1 MKEEYFD
8 CKFPQISIVSRKR
21 AWEVGTQGLG
31 EEARSQFLMGG
42 GSLAC
47 GRGELLS
54 ASLFN
59 RVAWGLSG
67 AYKRMVLPNN

>member
-1 MKEEYFD
+1 M
-8 CKFPQISIVSRKR
+8 
-21 AWEVGTQGLG
+21 GTQGLG

>member
-21 AWEVGTQGLG
+21 AWEVGTQGL
-31 EEARSQFLMGG
+31 ARSQFLMGG

-54 ASLFN
+54 ALLF
-59 RVAWGLSG
+59 RVVWGLSG